1 MRPNLGVCAQDRR
14 LKFPQVLDDGI
25 GALRIVADAACL
37 QRQIEAPNPL
47 SDVGQPQ
54 HHQTFITLP
63 YRQPRSGGAH
73 HVHQIAMRQGP
84 SQAVAARKLNH
95 RGLIRLDRLN
105 RGGPIGRCLGLDKV
119 RQADAAGIDEIA
131 QSLHVEH
138 DDPRQRRTAI
148 ADRQDFV
155 ELLFI
160 LDESQPGSAGRQQM
174 ANAIRLL
181 VRVDGN
187 TGRAAT
193 QDRQVGVDRL
203 RPRFRQDR
211 HHVAT
216 REIRQ
221 QQCQPDLAD
230 LGV

>member
-1 MRPNLGVCAQDRR
+1 M
-14 LKFPQVLDDGI
+14 
-25 GALRIVADAACL
+25 
-37 QRQIEAPNPL
+37 
-47 SDVGQPQ
+47 
-54 HHQTFITLP
+54 
-63 YRQPRSGGAH
+63 
-73 HVHQIAMRQGP
+73 HQIAVRQGP
-84 SQAVAARKLNH
+84 SQAVAAGKLNY
-95 RGLIRLDRLN
+95 RGLIRFDRLN
-105 RGGPIGRCLGLDKV
+105 RGGPIRGCLSLDKV

-160 LDESQPGSAGRQQM
+160 LHESQPGSAGRQQM

-193 QDRQVGVDRL
+193 QDRQVGVNRL

-230 LGV
+230 LGVKLSPGNGPPDAAVLDPQDRLPRHRTLRVATKAPGMEVVDWLIVSSKPVSSSSAAFRVHRFLSGPDRTP